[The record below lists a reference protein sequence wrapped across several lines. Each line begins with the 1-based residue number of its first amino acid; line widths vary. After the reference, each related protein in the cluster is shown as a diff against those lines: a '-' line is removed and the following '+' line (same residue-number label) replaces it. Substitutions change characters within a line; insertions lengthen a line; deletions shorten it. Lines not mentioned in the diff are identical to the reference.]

1 MEEFDLVIIGRG
13 VIGNLTAL
21 TASKANL
28 KVLLVGPE
36 QKPTTN
42 KEFSSRSYALSPPSI
57 NFISRIIENDKSELE
72 HQKIFSMQIFNGSAN
87 VKLEA
92 TEVKQE
98 YLAQIVN
105 HNTLIEYLSI
115 PKASKTITCL
125 KNKPQCL
132 SYVQTSDGERVI
144 IELADGNKNF
154 KVSAKLIIGAD
165 GMSSWVRQSAGIFWG
180 RKNYNQKAI
189 VSEILPKKN
198 HQGVACQWFYEGG
211 VLALLPCLG
220 GNLSMVW
227 SVSSAFSNEI
237 LDKAPE
243 NLLQH
248 VSEISQN
255 HFGSLKLM
263 TKPTSVDLAM
273 TFADSYYGKRIALL
287 GDAAH
292 TVHPLA
298 GLGLNLGIYDLISLS
313 DHGDWFNG
321 DKFNTFDPGNKK
333 KLINFHKNRIK
344 KIPQIQFSLDS
355 LVWLFGLRG
364 PFTSSTRGFGMNF
377 VGRSSLIKKRLIQQ
391 AQTVF

>member
-1 MEEFDLVIIGRG
+1 
-13 VIGNLTAL
+13 
-21 TASKANL
+21 
-28 KVLLVGPE
+28 
-36 QKPTTN
+36 
-42 KEFSSRSYALSPPSI
+42 
-57 NFISRIIENDKSELE
+57 
-72 HQKIFSMQIFNGSAN
+72 
-87 VKLEA
+87 
-92 TEVKQE
+92 
-98 YLAQIVN
+98 
-105 HNTLIEYLSI
+105 
-115 PKASKTITCL
+115 
-125 KNKPQCL
+125 
-132 SYVQTSDGERVI
+132 
-144 IELADGNKNF
+144 
-154 KVSAKLIIGAD
+154 
-165 GMSSWVRQSAGIFWG
+165 
-180 RKNYNQKAI
+180 
-189 VSEILPKKN
+189 
-198 HQGVACQWFYEGG
+198 
-211 VLALLPCLG
+211 
-220 GNLSMVW
+220 MVW

-377 VGRSSLIKKRLIQQ
+377 VGRSSLIKKRLIQRIY
-391 AQTVF
+391 

>member
-1 MEEFDLVIIGRG
+1 MEKFDLVIIGRG

-180 RKNYNQKAI
+180 RKNYNQK
-189 VSEILPKKN
+189 
-198 HQGVACQWFYEGG
+198 
-211 VLALLPCLG
+211 
-220 GNLSMVW
+220 
-227 SVSSAFSNEI
+227 
-237 LDKAPE
+237 
-243 NLLQH
+243 
-248 VSEISQN
+248 
-255 HFGSLKLM
+255 
-263 TKPTSVDLAM
+263 
-273 TFADSYYGKRIALL
+273 
-287 GDAAH
+287 
-292 TVHPLA
+292 
-298 GLGLNLGIYDLISLS
+298 
-313 DHGDWFNG
+313 
-321 DKFNTFDPGNKK
+321 
-333 KLINFHKNRIK
+333 
-344 KIPQIQFSLDS
+344 
-355 LVWLFGLRG
+355 
-364 PFTSSTRGFGMNF
+364 
-377 VGRSSLIKKRLIQQ
+377 
-391 AQTVF
+391 

>member
-13 VIGNLTAL
+13 IIGNLTAL

-36 QKPTTN
+36 EKPITN
-42 KEFSSRSYALSPPSI
+42 KEFGTRSYALSPSSVD
-57 NFISRIIENDKSELE
+57 FISKITEKDKSELK
-72 HQKIFSMQIFNGSAN
+72 HQKIFSMQIFNEIAK
-87 VKLEA
+87 VTLEA
-92 TEVKQE
+92 TEVKQN

-105 HNTLIEYLSI
+105 HNTLVEHLSI
-115 PKASKTITCL
+115 PKANLTITCL
-125 KNKPQCL
+125 KDKPQSL
-132 SYVQTSDGERVI
+132 SYVQTSDGERAS
-144 IELADGNKNF
+144 IEFSDGDKNF

-189 VSEILPKKN
+189 VSEILPQN
-198 HQGVACQWFYEGG
+198 DHRGVACQWFYEGG
-211 VLALLPCLG
+211 VLALLPCLN

-227 SVSSAFSNEI
+227 SVSSTFFNKI
-237 LDKAPE
+237 QDQTPK
-243 NLLQH
+243 NLLHH
-248 VSEISQN
+248 VSDISQN
-255 HFGSLKLM
+255 HFGSLRLM

-313 DHGDWFNG
+313 HYGDWFNAKNGKFFDLG
-321 DKFNTFDPGNKK
+321 DKR
-333 KLINFHKNRIK
+333 KLIKFHENRIK
-344 KIPQIQFSLDS
+344 KIPQIQFSLNALVGLFSYPGSFASSIRS
-355 LVWLFGLRG
+355 L
-364 PFTSSTRGFGMNF
+364 GMNF
-377 VGRSSLIKKRLIQQ
+377 VDKSSLIKKRLIQQ
-391 AQTVF
+391 AQTIY